1 MRARVELGQGV
12 ATVPALVRLVE
23 PAAFTKVSAL
33 GVEEQRVNVILDFA
47 GPLDKVWTLGD
58 AFRVEAHIVTH
69 REEDALKV
77 PVGALFREGEG
88 WAVFLA
94 QDGRAAKRALKV
106 TRRNGVEAMVEDGLE
121 PGARVIVYPSDA
133 LRDGS
138 RIEIPAG
145 RR

>member
-58 AFRVEAHIVTH
+58 AFRVEAHIVTY
-69 REEDALKV
+69 RAEDALKV

-94 QDGRAAKRALKV
+94 QDGSAAKRAVKV
-106 TRRNGVEAMVEDGLE
+106 TRRNGVEAMVEDGLD

-138 RIEIPAG
+138 KIDLPAG
-145 RR
+145 GR